1 MDDYSKIKEIL
12 TWLIPLFILD
22 TSISFVKVVFVKV
35 QGSQFEKAIKF
46 FASVLFG
53 IVVGTIVKIVVS
65 FNAALVLSPIATLLA
80 DQITNKIDKAG
91 LALIWKYVKNKTNT
105 DSDNTDNTTPKE
117 DGNEQ

>member
-1 MDDYSKIKEIL
+1 MDDYQKIKELL
-12 TWLIPLFILD
+12 TWLIPLGILN

-35 QGSQFEKAIKF
+35 QGSQFQKALKF

-53 IVVGTIVKIVVS
+53 MIVGIIAKVVVN
-65 FNAALVLSPIATLLA
+65 FNVALIAGPIATLLA

-91 LALIWKYVKNKTNT
+91 LGILWKYVKNKTNT
-105 DSDNTDNTTPKE
+105 DSDNTDNIIPKD

>member
-1 MDDYSKIKEIL
+1 MDYQKWKEVL

-35 QGSQFEKAIKF
+35 QGSQFEKALKF

-53 IVVGTIVKIVVS
+53 IIVGIILKIVVN
-65 FNAALVLSPIATLLA
+65 FNTAIVLSPIATLLA

-91 LALIWKYVKNKTNT
+91 LAVIWKYVKNKTNT
-105 DSDNTDNTTPKE
+105 DSDNTDNIIPKD